1 MKYCFWFL
9 LIFSHFVGQDKNR
22 KFSVEAGT
30 NISNI
35 KISTREFASL
45 QLVSG
50 NALGYYMA
58 VGKNYTISE
67 DWSFNTKINISQTG
81 GNIQN
86 SAFFINKKIPD
97 YLEKYKN
104 AELKLSL
111 YQTSIEGNFLYNS
124 DKFQL
129 YAGIQSSLIFYGIY
143 KEFGVINIPNEGGN
157 TGNPSNGGEK
167 IKINTFSL
175 RGQFG
180 FLYPIHPK
188 FFAIIGYYFGITDS
202 ASFRVSGLKIK
213 ANQDIFRFG
222 VGYRL

>member
-22 KFSVEAGT
+22 KTFVEAGT

-35 KISTREFASL
+35 KISTSELTSL
-45 QLVSG
+45 KLVSG
-50 NALGYYMA
+50 NAFGYYIA
-58 VGKNYTISE
+58 VGKNYAISE
-67 DWSFNTKINISQTG
+67 AWSFNTKINISQTG

-86 SAFFINKKIPD
+86 SAFFINQKLPD

-111 YQTSIEGNFLYNS
+111 YQTSIEGNFLYNT

-129 YAGIQSSLIFYGIY
+129 YAGIQPSLIFYGIY
-143 KEFGVINIPNEGGN
+143 KELGVKNIPNKGGN
-157 TGNPSNGGEK
+157 IGNPSNGGEK

-175 RGQFG
+175 RGQLG
-180 FLYPIHPK
+180 LLYPFHPK
-188 FFAIIGYYFGITDS
+188 FFAIIGYHFGITDS
-202 ASFRVSGLKIK
+202 ASFRVSGLKIR
-213 ANQDIFRFG
+213 ANQDIFQFG
-222 VGYRL
+222 IGYRL